1 MNSPTLPQNFLNF
14 PQLHLFVFVG
24 LAKPLWSLAP
34 VQPLTMAY
42 KYRCLVLN
50 CKTPRRSLRQLNETR
65 RRIKKFYN
73 YRSQSAAHQF
83 SFKDF
88 SFKFGVIAVVSFSMQ
103 VVWIYLSQRRGGD
116 RDTNT
121 TFHLPFASKVKFSSR
136 VHLLNKIG
144 KKHFERKTELF

>member
-1 MNSPTLPQNFLNF
+1 MNSPTLPQKIFKF
-14 PQLHLFVFVG
+14 SATSPVPIRRS
-24 LAKPLWSLAP
+24 AKPLWSLAP

-50 CKTPRRSLRQLNETR
+50 CKTPRRSLRQLKETR

-88 SFKFGVIAVVSFSMQ
+88 SFKFGLIAVVSFSMQ
-103 VVWIYLSQRRGGD
+103 VVWIYLSQRRGGTETPTQHFTC
-116 RDTNT
+116 RSLRKLS
-121 TFHLPFASKVKFSSR
+121 FHPEF
-136 VHLLNKIG
+136 IC
-144 KKHFERKTELF
+144 